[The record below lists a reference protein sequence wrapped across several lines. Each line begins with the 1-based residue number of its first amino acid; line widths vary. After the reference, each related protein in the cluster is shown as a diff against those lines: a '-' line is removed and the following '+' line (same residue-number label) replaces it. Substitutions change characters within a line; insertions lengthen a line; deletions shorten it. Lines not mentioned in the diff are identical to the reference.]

1 MKYLLTFSFLSL
13 FLYVQAYNT
22 SDANNLP
29 DLLHNDTT
37 PPKVFILGEHESA
50 YEKLNIDYS
59 VMLLTACQGDMDLAY
74 QKWLSMLTEM
84 EAYATLINYDIKGVK
99 VWLNVFWS
107 EDGTVKHIAYHLKQ
121 NSRNIDTAEFTAF
134 LISFM
139 GKYKFPLINEEK
151 YSHYGSASFPTQPR
165 KLNTDPSSGNSVP
178 VDNNQTY
185 TKDGNRAKQ

>member
-1 MKYLLTFSFLSL
+1 MKYLFTFSFLSL
-13 FLYVQAYNT
+13 FLCVQAYNT
-22 SDANNLP
+22 TDANNLP

-50 YEKLNIDYS
+50 YEKLNIDYP
-59 VMLLTACQGDMDLAY
+59 VMLLTACNGDMDLAY

-99 VWLNVFWS
+99 VWLNVFWNQ
-107 EDGTVKHIAYHLKQ
+107 DGTVKHIAYHLKQ

-139 GKYKFPLINEEK
+139 GKYKFPLINNEK

-165 KLNTDPSSGNSVP
+165 KLNTDSSSGNSVP
-178 VDNNQTY
+178 MDNNQTY
-185 TKDGNRAKQ
+185 TKDGNRSKQ